1 MAETAKAKF
10 IGTDALE
17 QIALKYTK
25 GIVMGGVHFRPDVF
39 DRMKILV
46 STGLQFKDVKN
57 VMHRKGHT
65 TVRKVV
71 GHPVNN
77 TIGYLEERKMV
88 GHLAM
93 NHYLDNKDNYVELAV
108 VDVTDNVNYT
118 YPLSEIAFNAA
129 VSNYGEDIFDCLWHG
144 DDSISDDEANPNRY
158 LRLYTGFITYLR
170 QDIAMGRIS
179 KANKNYVHVNAI
191 EAPVDASD
199 VSAFLTFKD
208 FRSKWASSLRNAKE
222 VLVYCT
228 EDTGAAVADGYGN
241 SKGNHREVIWQEDG
255 TFKFPEWS
263 NITVCPESSF
273 GVGDLMIATVPYNF
287 EYGIDDEDSRTSV
300 SVRVGSDNDHAD
312 ISFQVQSIQAT
323 RVINVNA
330 SSFCMSD
337 GSLLPN
343 DCAGDYTKDV
353 YVVSSNDET
362 LGAVTV
368 DGAKP
373 DNEKDYVAG
382 TSLTLKATATATGEF
397 VCWSTG
403 ETAAEITVVTK
414 GQPGGKFAI
423 FKKKTTA

>member
-1 MAETAKAKF
+1 MAETAKF

-71 GHPVNN
+71 GRKVNN

-108 VDVTDNVNYT
+108 VDGTDNVSYT

-129 VSNYGEDIFDCLWHG
+129 VANYGEDIFDCLWHG
-144 DDSISDDEANPNRY
+144 DDSIPDDDKNPNYY

-179 KANKNYVHVNAI
+179 KANKNYVEIDSIA
-191 EAPVDASD
+191 APTDTSD
-199 VSAFLTFKD
+199 ISAFATFKE
-208 FRSKWASSLRNAKE
+208 FRSKWSSSLRNAPE

-228 EDTGAAVADGYGN
+228 EETGAALADAYGN
-241 SKGNHREVIWQEDG
+241 SKGNHREVNWQENS
-255 TFKFPEWS
+255 TFKFPEYS
-263 NITVCPESSF
+263 NITVCPEPSY
-273 GVGDLMIATVPYNF
+273 GTGDLMIATVPYNF
-287 EYGIDDEDSRTSV
+287 EYGVDDEDSRTSV
-300 SVRVGSDNDHAD
+300 SVRVGSDTDHAD

-323 RVINVNA
+323 RVININA

-353 YVVSSNDET
+353 YVVSSNDT
-362 LGAVTV
+362 KLGTVTV
-368 DGAKP
+368 DGTTP
-373 DNEKDYVAG
+373 DNGKEYVSG
-382 TSLTLKATATATGEF
+382 TKLILKATATATGEF
-397 VCWSTG
+397 VAWSTG
-403 ETAAEITVVTK
+403 ETTAEITVVTK

-423 FKKKTTA
+423 FKKKETE